1 MNNFDPKYSLT
12 GDEFLDFLSWCE
24 IEGID
29 FEGKDE
35 QQEEI
40 EENQNNYNDENNE
53 DFIYKKERK
62 R

>member
-1 MNNFDPKYSLT
+1 MKNYDPKYSLT

-24 IEGID
+24 VQGID
-29 FEGKDE
+29 FEGK
-35 QQEEI
+35 EEKEDNN

-53 DFIYKKERK
+53 FIYKKERK